1 MPEALRVGVFSEVG
15 RPGSGSR
22 HFSGVSNFLSYNIRY
37 CKRRSL
43 EMDLHSYADD
53 DRIDEDGSVQLFGWR
68 PRVPV
73 RVDPTIPQ
81 DLRHVVPD
89 QRILR
94 AAAARCYDVINVIAP
109 GTMGMQGIWV
119 ARRLGIPVVAMYTT
133 SIAEYAGKRAAE
145 VLGSL
150 EAVKVPTVSATEA
163 IGWWVMRRFYSKR
176 NGIEAVL
183 APTRRTLEAI
193 GPRLDAPLSILG
205 RGVDTE
211 LFRPAHN
218 ESSAAGDAADRDA
231 GVPGAGPTIL
241 YSGRLHRGDKDL
253 DRFIEILDAVPEA
266 RLLVVGDGPHREGLE
281 ADLGDRAEF
290 TGKLAG
296 EELAAAY
303 RRCDFFVFPSKHDT
317 FGQVVMEAMASG
329 LPVVVTNRGGPQELV
344 DDGATGFVA
353 DDDRFVDRVRELA
366 ECPELRREMG
376 RKARLAA
383 EARSWTRVFDELMGH
398 YRRLAAGREG
408 KE

>member
-1 MPEALRVGVFSEVG
+1 MFSEVG
-15 RPGSGSR
+15 RPGSGNR

-37 CKRRSL
+37 CKQRGL
-43 EMDLHSYADD
+43 AMDLHSYADD
-53 DRIDEDGSVQLFGWR
+53 DRIDEDGSVHLFGWR

-89 QRILR
+89 PRILR
-94 AAAARCYDVINVIAP
+94 TATARCYDVINVIAP
-109 GTMGMQGIWV
+109 GTMGMQGVWV
-119 ARRLGIPVVAMYTT
+119 ARRLGVPVVAMYTT

-145 VLGSL
+145 VLGSM
-150 EAVKVPTVSATEA
+150 EAVKAATVSATEA
-163 IGWWVMRRFYSKR
+163 IGWWMMRRFYSRR
-176 NGIEAVL
+176 NGIAAVL
-183 APTRRTLEAI
+183 VPTRRTLDAI
-193 GPRLDAPLSILG
+193 GPRLDAPLAILG

-211 LFRPAHN
+211 LFRPAGD
-218 ESSAAGDAADRDA
+218 EVSAASEAGDGDARAVDA
-231 GVPGAGPTIL
+231 GPLIL
-241 YSGRLHRGDKDL
+241 YSGRLHRGDKGL

-281 ADLGDRAEF
+281 ADLGHRAEF

-296 EELAAAY
+296 EALAAAY

-344 DDGATGFVA
+344 DDGVTGFVA
-353 DDDRFVDRVRELA
+353 DDDRFLRRVRELA
-366 ECPELRREMG
+366 ESRELRRTMG
-376 RKARLAA
+376 LKARQAA
-383 EARSWTRVFDELMGH
+383 EARSWTRIFDELMGH
-398 YRRLAAGREG
+398 YRRLAASREG
-408 KE
+408 SE

>member
-1 MPEALRVGVFSEVG
+1 MFSEVG
-15 RPGSGSR
+15 RPGSGNR

-37 CKRRSL
+37 CKQRGL
-43 EMDLHSYADD
+43 AMDLHSYADD
-53 DRIDEDGSVQLFGWR
+53 DRIDEDGSVHLFGWR

-89 QRILR
+89 PRILR
-94 AAAARCYDVINVIAP
+94 TAAARCYDVINVIAP
-109 GTMGMQGIWV
+109 GTMGMQGVWV
-119 ARRLGIPVVAMYTT
+119 ARRLGVPVVAMYTT

-145 VLGSL
+145 VLGSM
-150 EAVKVPTVSATEA
+150 EAVKAATVSATEA
-163 IGWWVMRRFYSKR
+163 IGWWMMRRFYSRR
-176 NGIEAVL
+176 NGIAAVL
-183 APTRRTLEAI
+183 VPTRRTLDAI
-193 GPRLDAPLSILG
+193 GPRLDAPLAILG

-211 LFRPAHN
+211 LFRPAGD
-218 ESSAAGDAADRDA
+218 EVSAASEAGDGDARAVDA
-231 GVPGAGPTIL
+231 GPLIL
-241 YSGRLHRGDKDL
+241 YSGRLHRGDKGL

-281 ADLGDRAEF
+281 ADLGHRAEF

-296 EELAAAY
+296 EALAAAY

-344 DDGATGFVA
+344 DDGVTGFVA
-353 DDDRFVDRVRELA
+353 DDDRFLRRVRELA
-366 ECPELRREMG
+366 ESRELRHTMG
-376 RKARLAA
+376 LNARQAA
-383 EARSWTRVFDELMGH
+383 EARSWTRIFDELMGH
-398 YRRLAAGREG
+398 YRRLAASREG
-408 KE
+408 SE

>member
-1 MPEALRVGVFSEVG
+1 MPDAIRVGVFSEVG
-15 RPGSGSR
+15 RPGSGNS

-37 CKRRSL
+37 CKQRGVQ
-43 EMDLHSYADD
+43 MDLHSYADD
-53 DRIDEDGSVQLFGWR
+53 DRIDEDGSVHLFGWR

-81 DLRHVVPD
+81 DLRHIVPD

-109 GTMGMQGIWV
+109 GTMGMQGVWV

-150 EAVKVPTVSATEA
+150 EAVKAPTVSATEA
-163 IGWWVMRRFYSKR
+163 VGWWIMRRFYSRR

-211 LFRPAHN
+211 LFRPADD
-218 ESSAAGDAADRDA
+218 ESSGAGDAGDRD
-231 GVPGAGPTIL
+231 VGAANTGPLIL

-253 DRFIEILDAVPEA
+253 DRFVEILDAVPEA

-281 ADLGDRAEF
+281 ADLGVRAEF

-344 DDGATGFVA
+344 DDGVTGFVA
-353 DDDRFVDRVRELA
+353 DDDRFVDRVRKLA
-366 ECPELRREMG
+366 ASPELRRRMG
-376 RKARLAA
+376 RDARQAA
-383 EARSWTRVFDELMGH
+383 EARSWTRIFDELMGH
-398 YRRLAAGREG
+398 YRRLAAAREG
-408 KE
+408 SE

>member
-1 MPEALRVGVFSEVG
+1 MFSEVG
-15 RPGSGSR
+15 HPESGNP

-37 CKRRSL
+37 CKQRGV
-43 EMDLHSYADD
+43 EMDLHSYAED
-53 DRIDEDGSVQLFGWR
+53 DRVDEHGSVNLFGWR
-68 PRVPV
+68 PRVPI

-94 AAAARCYDVINVIAP
+94 AAFERCYDVINVIAP
-109 GTMGMQGIWV
+109 GTMGMQGVWI

-145 VLGSL
+145 ALGSL
-150 EAVKVPTVSATEA
+150 EAVKAPTVSATEA
-163 IGWWVMRRFYSKR
+163 IGWWVMRRFYSRR
-176 NGIEAVL
+176 NGVEAVL
-183 APTRRTLEAI
+183 APTQRALEAI
-193 GPRLDAPLSILG
+193 EPRLDAPLSILG

-211 LFRPAHN
+211 LFRPAGDGR
-218 ESSAAGDAADRDA
+218 AGDA
-231 GVPGAGPTIL
+231 PPLIL

-253 DRFIEILDAVPEA
+253 DRFVEILRAIPEA

-281 ADLGDRAEF
+281 ADLGRRAEF
-290 TGKLAG
+290 TGALQG

-329 LPVVVTNRGGPQELV
+329 LPVVVTDQGGPQELV
-344 DDGATGFVA
+344 EDGVTGFVA
-353 DDDRFVDRVRELA
+353 DDGRFLDRVRALA
-366 ECPELRREMG
+366 GDPRLRREMG
-376 RKARLAA
+376 HRAREAA
-383 EARSWTRVFDELMGH
+383 QARSWTRIFDELMEH
-398 YRRLAAGREG
+398 YRRVAAGSER
-408 KE
+408 KVR